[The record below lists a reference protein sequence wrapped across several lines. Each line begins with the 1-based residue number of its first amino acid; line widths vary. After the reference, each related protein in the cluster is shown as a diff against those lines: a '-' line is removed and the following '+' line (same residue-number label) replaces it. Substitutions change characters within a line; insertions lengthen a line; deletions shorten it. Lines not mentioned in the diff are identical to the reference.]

1 MLNMK
6 MKAKTIVENKFW
18 ILEEEDGKRVGII
31 SLKNNKVTAVIGNQN
46 LMFTNLNEL
55 SAKYNVTFVK
65 KFKETTKQLT
75 NEVYDYP
82 TSHIPYNALWHVE
95 RKLPIYTKTNKSNSY
110 HCAGY
115 YVIRFEHGWVKSFCP
130 KLITLQRNEYH
141 GPFKTK
147 LEMTEQLRLHNDT
160 V

>member
-1 MLNMK
+1 MLK

-18 ILEEEDGKRVGII
+18 ILEEEDGKRVGTV
-31 SLKNNKVTAVIGNQN
+31 SLKNNKVIAIIGNQN

-55 SAKYNVTFVK
+55 STKYNVTFVK
-65 KFKETTKQLT
+65 KFKETTKQLV

-82 TSHIPYNALWHVE
+82 TAHIPYNALWHVE

-115 YVIRFEHGWVKSFCP
+115 YIIRFEHGWVKSFCP
-130 KLITLQRNEYH
+130 KLITLQRNEYQ
-141 GPFKTK
+141 GPFKSK

>member
-1 MLNMK
+1 

-18 ILEEEDGKRVGII
+18 ILEEEDGKRVGTV
-31 SLKNNKVTAVIGNQN
+31 SLKNNKVIAIIGNQN

-55 SAKYNVTFVK
+55 STKYNITFVK
-65 KFKETTKQLT
+65 KFKETTKQLV

-82 TSHIPYNALWHVE
+82 TAHIPYNALWHVE

-115 YVIRFEHGWVKSFCP
+115 YIIRFEHGWVKSFCP
-130 KLITLQRNEYH
+130 KLITLQRNEYQ
-141 GPFKTK
+141 GPFKSK

>member
-1 MLNMK
+1 

-18 ILEEEDGKRVGII
+18 ILEEEDGKRVGTV

-55 SAKYNVTFVK
+55 STKYNVTFVK
-65 KFKETTKQLT
+65 KFKETTKQLV

-82 TSHIPYNALWHVE
+82 TAHIPYNALWHVE

-115 YVIRFEHGWVKSFCP
+115 YIIRFEHGWVKSFCP
-130 KLITLQRNEYH
+130 KLITLQRNEYQ
-141 GPFKTK
+141 GPFKSK

>member
-1 MLNMK
+1 

-18 ILEEEDGKRVGII
+18 ILEEEDGKRVGTV
-31 SLKNNKVTAVIGNQN
+31 SLKNNKVIAIIGNQN

-55 SAKYNVTFVK
+55 STKYNVTFVK
-65 KFKETTKQLT
+65 KFKETTKQLV

-82 TSHIPYNALWHVE
+82 TAHIPYNALWHVE

-115 YVIRFEHGWVKSFCP
+115 YIIRFEHGWVKSFCP
-130 KLITLQRNEYH
+130 KLITLQRNEYQ
-141 GPFKTK
+141 GPFKSK

>member
-1 MLNMK
+1 MLK

-18 ILEEEDGKRVGII
+18 ILEEEDGKRVGTV

-55 SAKYNVTFVK
+55 STKYNVTFVK
-65 KFKETTKQLT
+65 KFKETTKQLV

-82 TSHIPYNALWHVE
+82 TAHIPYNALWHVE

-115 YVIRFEHGWVKSFCP
+115 YIIRFEHGWVKSFCP
-130 KLITLQRNEYH
+130 KLITLQRNEYQ
-141 GPFKTK
+141 GPFKSK

>member
-1 MLNMK
+1 
-6 MKAKTIVENKFW
+6 MKAKTIIENKFW
-18 ILEEEDGKRVGII
+18 ILEEEDGKKVGTI
-31 SLKNNKVTAVIGNQN
+31 SLKNNKVTAIINDTSQSFNN
-46 LMFTNLNEL
+46 LEEL
-55 SAKYNVTFVK
+55 SARYNVSFNK
-65 KFKETTKQLT
+65 KTKQIKST
-75 NEVYDYP
+75 PEMEVYDFP

-115 YVIRFEHGWVKSFCP
+115 YIIKFEHGWVKSFSP
-130 KLITLQRNEYH
+130 KLITLQRYEYK

-147 LEMTEQLRLHNDT
+147 FEMMEKLRLHNDT